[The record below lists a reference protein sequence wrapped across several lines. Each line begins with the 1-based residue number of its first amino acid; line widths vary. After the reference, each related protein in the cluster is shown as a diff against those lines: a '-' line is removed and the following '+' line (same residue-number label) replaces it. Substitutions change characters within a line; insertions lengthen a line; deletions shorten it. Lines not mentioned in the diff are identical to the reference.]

1 MKHGALILVSDNVYG
16 NSEAHDAAY
25 STIKKVLGDG
35 CVIKKTE
42 LGAPY
47 IEGSEKY
54 ISVSHSSALVVCA
67 ISDVPIGVDTEPRDR
82 KVPENVVS
90 RITEKVDPD
99 PVVGWTK
106 IESSLKL
113 FGHGLDRIR
122 DCDEFVASSDHTV
135 RFINGSVVTVA
146 TKKEDGKVAVMMF
159 KTVVEEKKE

>member
-1 MKHGALILVSDNVYG
+1 MKHGALILISDNVYG
-16 NSEAHDAAY
+16 KTGGHDAAY
-25 STIKKVLGDG
+25 SMIKEVLGNG
-35 CVIKKTE
+35 CEIKKTE

-47 IEGSEKY
+47 IEGSEKH
-54 ISVSHSSALVVCA
+54 ISVSHSSALIVCA

-90 RITEKVDPD
+90 RITGKVDPD

-122 DCDEFVASSDHTV
+122 DCDEFIASSNHTV

-146 TKKEDGKVAVMMF
+146 TKKEDGKVAVMF